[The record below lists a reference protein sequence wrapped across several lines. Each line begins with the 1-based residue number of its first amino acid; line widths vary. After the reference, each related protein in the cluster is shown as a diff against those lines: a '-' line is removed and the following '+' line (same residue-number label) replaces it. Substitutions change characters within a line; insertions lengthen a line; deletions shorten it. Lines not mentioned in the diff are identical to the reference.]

1 VFLVKFQKK
10 IFNIEYS
17 AWCNGREVTIKP
29 KHPWIESRY
38 CKFLGKLF
46 FWCKKVKEGVSCC
59 AKMTLDALGR
69 VPPPPFLVFWRHSG
83 GFGDIFAIP
92 DSAYG
97 ALISLF
103 SPPEALTDAF

>member
-1 VFLVKFQKK
+1 
-10 IFNIEYS
+10 
-17 AWCNGREVTIKP
+17 
-29 KHPWIESRY
+29 
-38 CKFLGKLF
+38 
-46 FWCKKVKEGVSCC
+46 
-59 AKMTLDALGR
+59 MTLDALGR